1 MTTPNGRR
9 RTRRRK
15 PTPTPY
21 RTLYD
26 GAAGEPAAPNKLRA
40 VLTMLDDARSTEL
53 WLRHGA
59 VAVEAEDPGTAGG
72 EIAGRRHLTRI
83 GWTTIDDR
91 RLRSA
96 VYEGKTATE
105 DDVDDIVEHAVT
117 CTAWEIEIA
126 KCIRACGPHDDEM
139 FFDTAIESLSIR
151 LADGRSLEHQKD
163 DTPPEHN
170 PAHFIVNANIFADRT
185 VNASLTQPVNEDG
198 ETHEIVPANPRVQM
212 CLDWLCSQ
220 ALRMMRNG
228 AANGPPNI
236 IEAMLSEEPNS
247 TPDPPAESAD
257 TGKDPAAPTEA
268 ESVPEQETRPDAD
281 RGPSNSERGGPAER
295 TGNGSDAHRSRYR
308 YH

>member
-9 RTRRRK
+9 RRRRRK

-21 RTLYD
+21 RTLYN

-96 VYEGKTATE
+96 VYERKTATE
-105 DDVDDIVEHAVT
+105 DDVNDIVEHAVT

-139 FFDTAIESLSIR
+139 FFDTPIESLSIR

-163 DTPPEHN
+163 ATPPEHN

-185 VNASLTQPVNEDG
+185 VNASLTQPVDEDN

-220 ALRMMRNG
+220 ALRIMRNG

-236 IEAMLSEEPNS
+236 IEAMLSEEPNG

-257 TGKDPAAPTEA
+257 TGKNPAAPTEA
-268 ESVPEQETRPDAD
+268 EAAPAQKAGPDAD
-281 RGPSNSERGGPAER
+281 RGPSSSERGGPAKR
-295 TGNGSDAHRSRYR
+295 TGKGSDAHGSRYR